1 MAVSITTVALL
12 ALVFLLSAYLKRRT
26 TKRPP
31 LPPGPPADPF
41 IGHLRIM
48 PSDQQELV
56 FHEWAKT
63 YGMFAVLRDHI
74 D

>member
-1 MAVSITTVALL
+1 MNSSITTFTLPALIVWL
-12 ALVFLLSAYLKRRT
+12 LVYLKRRT
-26 TKRPP
+26 IRRPP

-48 PSDQQELV
+48 PSKQEELV

-63 YGMFAVLRDHI
+63 YGMFRGLN
-74 D
+74 